1 MIRLYTDLVAL
12 TEDEKVKQETVA
24 LAEKLL
30 SDVRAQVEE
39 GTLAQVEMT
48 RANAQ
53 VFSTRQDLI
62 NARGLREEQEAIF
75 KNVITRRG
83 NEDPEVA
90 SARIIPPIR

>member
-1 MIRLYTDLVAL
+1 MIRLYTDFVAL
-12 TEDEKVKQETVA
+12 YEDEKVKQETVT

-30 SDVRAQVEE
+30 SDTKAQVDE

-62 NARGLREEQEAIF
+62 NARGLREEQEAIL
-75 KNVITRRG
+75 KNVLTRTGNATRR
-83 NEDPEVA
+83 
-90 SARIIPPIR
+90 SAPPTSFPPIP

>member
-1 MIRLYTDLVAL
+1 VIRLYTDLVAL
-12 TEDEKVKQETVA
+12 VRRRKGEAGDRHPGREA
-24 LAEKLL
+24 L

-75 KNVITRRG
+75 KNVLTRRG

-90 SARIIPPIR
+90 ARASSPPTP